1 MSTKTVAGS
10 LLVTEKS
17 ACVMVTFNLAYH
29 EEECVFDYWREH
41 GKVVLLKKALALDH
55 ICNGGNN
62 QDPVQTSMNFI
73 FANAGVTSAIVGTI
87 DPKHLRGNV
96 DKAIRAI
103 TQLHKPLT
111 TENYYNKK

>member
-1 MSTKTVAGS
+1 MSTKAVAGG

-17 ACVMVTFNLAYH
+17 TCVMVTSNLTIH
-29 EEECVFDYWREH
+29 EEECVVDYWREQ
-41 GKVVLLKKALALDH
+41 GKVVLLKKALASDH

-62 QDPVQTSMNFI
+62 QDPVQASMNFI
-73 FANAGVTSAIVGTI
+73 YANAGVTSAIVGTV

-96 DKAIRAI
+96 DNAIRAI